1 MWNPVGSSD
10 PFSEVPCD
18 SDMHN
23 FGENIWNNCETQKLH
38 VVGTDGYLK
47 HLVQFENFSLLHF
60 SNKCKNNVENFSSL
74 QEEWRLSLLVPRYI
88 VKHGLKITK
97 LKAIEIIFY

>member
-23 FGENIWNNCETQKLH
+23 FGENIWNNCETQKLR
-38 VVGTDGYLK
+38 
-47 HLVQFENFSLLHF
+47 
-60 SNKCKNNVENFSSL
+60 C
-74 QEEWRLSLLVPRYI
+74 RY
-88 VKHGLKITK
+88 
-97 LKAIEIIFY
+97 